1 MTGQVL
7 ERMISENTLNDAKS
21 VYRDMQLPTV
31 MRLRSAATSGKDHP
45 LLGMRLSL
53 LDSHRS
59 RLKELAEE
67 LTEDRLELSTER
79 DCSLFERKVKLAT
92 DACMRV
98 LECTDEP
105 TILARVAEAATA
117 LAGTTKYLSSVLFTR
132 GHFLATMVK
141 EEHVNLQNIA
151 ANATSISETLQVA
164 IKEYIDQLS
173 DVPSRPPELAT
184 DGKHQP
190 SSAPNI
196 AAH

>member
-7 ERMISENTLNDAKS
+7 ERMISENMLNDVKS

-31 MRLRSAATSGKDHP
+31 MRLRTAVTSGKEHP

-59 RLKELAEE
+59 RMKELAEE
-67 LTEDRLELSTER
+67 LTEDRLDLSSER
-79 DCSLFERKVKLAT
+79 DVTSFERKVKLAT

-98 LECTDEP
+98 LECTDDP
-105 TILARVAEAATA
+105 AIAAKVAEAATA
-117 LAGTTKYLSSVLFTR
+117 LAGTTKYISSVLFTR
-132 GHFLATMVK
+132 DHFLATMVK

-151 ANATSISETLQVA
+151 ANAPTISKDLQEA
-164 IKEYIDQLS
+164 IKVYIDEIS
-173 DVPSRPPELAT
+173 DMPVRPPTAILDVQST
-184 DGKHQP
+184 PGT
-190 SSAPNI
+190 APNS